1 MAEAYKKSHTNANPP
16 IYGGKGSGLRIIRRH
31 TIDDGTVTG
40 SNPPVPLHNKNREG
54 LVKHSF
60 NEVGS
65 GLKRDSFGNNQ
76 SSTIVSE
83 FPPDHN
89 GQRYLMSNSEREPLW
104 QRFNFPVMNQEE
116 GGIDGNNYTYSQY
129 NKTTSNNDIVPQ
141 YDRWIKPETGYDE
154 QYFQH
159 IFNWPLAHT
168 LIERKCSAFIKE
180 SGNTNPVPPA
190 TNTLT
195 TAVHGIDWLFGESS
209 DNATM
214 NLDKVDSDIGYTTV
228 NSDGDWV
235 YNSITVNAD
244 GTLPETAQKKIGH
257 PVLYHGGT
265 DTPALFFNYHVTAPT
280 PSRNLV
286 VNGDFSQNTGNL
298 VTPQWN
304 VTGSPG
310 TITKVTISGD
320 PQCRFA
326 QPNDST
332 WMQMTQDITTEIGRE
347 YEVTFTLGTCTAT
360 NPNWSIHIDSA
371 TPDPYVSTHRQH
383 IWGYQN
389 NGADPISGN
398 IQNPNKTYKGKFI
411 ATVTNTRL
419 FIRNGAD
426 DNVVSHIDDIEV
438 RAINTGTSGTA
449 NVVAPGDTII
459 AENGSSV
466 TINKVVNYIVDVALK
481 RIVYKHS
488 KKNTLPAKLKINSLD
503 GISVGDKVIGAG
515 IRPDTTIKQINF
527 SKKEI
532 TLSLS
537 LKSKKIKDVKILN
550 GGENQVNANTL
561 CYMTLNSPQTSQDF
575 DADDLYQVQR
585 GGVNQ
590 FQVRVRAGWNVKHRS
605 AICGVYY
612 TEGKKELEY
621 NPMFYSSDPHC
632 TKSVTED
639 SNGRYTLGT
648 VVWDDSTRLEN
659 VLLLTYP
666 KTEAAYKIASMYM
679 AFTKAPIEKDLFET
693 FLAEY
698 NQNLSV
704 IGIYGSINAYATTT
718 MAGKKAVSVTD
729 EVCRD
734 EITLDYTQ
742 NYDAFQEA
750 ADINTAVSES
760 TASIGDTCL
769 DLGEDNP
776 DTIDGVQERFKE
788 MIRDSIS
795 NSSFLP
801 KEYYKQL
808 VSNDNSIYN
817 KISTAGDALQNTQV
831 KSKNIEKIPSI
842 LEGEDSSGVNW
853 TTSNYRSLPPA
864 MDRIRYLIT
873 DMQTGSDDDLNPLLD
888 LNPATTKNQPRL
900 VIRSVPRWMWQNQKQ
915 TGIITVTKDCNFT
928 GGGVAEVE
936 IKIKKDSEGYLEE
949 ITAESGSD
957 QDSKTGISPLDPG
970 IDVSNVTAP
979 VSPATKS
986 FVWVEPKADSTLD
999 TALDNRYWDV
1009 RPSSTKTLQ
1018 YLNLGLPPEER
1029 DLQYDHFNQNVY
1041 PTRYDGPKAGV
1052 DVYPEVL
1059 WKSNINYQT
1068 DYYKMFEY
1076 RINESAQQIVE
1087 CIQNGGNPYI
1097 DDPVRAKLSKT
1108 LGSTDT
1114 TIEVASTVGFLSS
1127 GYLIIPKY
1135 IKKVYTQ
1142 ETGNSE
1148 PYFTY
1153 CGEEIIFYKSKTA
1166 TSFTECER
1174 ARFGTTALFENIINA
1189 TEIELGVRYKIA
1201 TLGFTDWSLL
1211 EIPDPEVGTI
1221 FTAQKDLIVQEHVL
1235 GSNYF
1240 DGTDD
1245 YMIIPETSPFMMSS
1259 TQNWTFE
1266 CWVKVESGAINSKGC
1281 QILGTHEWGTNSD
1294 FIFSVNPTGKF
1305 EAYFQQNHPT
1315 VNSQHITTESVP
1327 LDEWVHLAAVRNG
1340 TGANNLTLYINGVGQ
1355 SFTNSKPFSNGS
1367 NLPVSIGADQNGDE
1381 CIFKG
1386 YISNIRFV
1394 EDNAIY
1400 TSNFTPPTSPLTAV
1414 PGTVL
1419 LCCKENDPT
1428 AFDVSPSDITN
1439 NNVGGGFRGGINHNP
1454 FFDNITTENGHG
1466 TVEVFGSNQE
1476 ATPDATLIPGLEA
1489 DPKIPVLSSYNRGFS
1504 VAQFPIFKIQ
1514 E

>member
-16 IYGGKGSGLRIIRRH
+16 IYGGTGSGLRIIRRN

-65 GLKRDSFGNNQ
+65 GLKRDSFGSNN

-104 QRFNFPVMNQEE
+104 QRFNFPIMNQEE

-129 NKTTSNNDIVPQ
+129 NKTTSDNDIVPQ

-195 TAVHGIDWLFGESS
+195 TNVHGVDWLFGESS

-265 DTPALFFNYHVTAPT
+265 DTPALFFNYHVTAPSPT
-280 PSRNLV
+280 PNLV
-286 VNGDFSQNTGNL
+286 VNGTFDSAIGVGWAL
-298 VTPQWN
+298 SS
-304 VTGSPG
+304 GG
-310 TITKVTISGD
+310 TISVVSN
-320 PQCRFA
+320 QCRFT
-326 QPNDST
+326 QPGNSV

-389 NGADPISGN
+389 NSVDPISGS

-419 FIRNGAD
+419 FVKNGAAA
-426 DNVVSHIDDIEV
+426 NVVSHIDDIEV
-438 RAINTGTSGTA
+438 RAINTGTSGTS

-488 KKNTLPAKLKINSLD
+488 KKNTLPARLKINSLE
-503 GISVGDKVIGAG
+503 GINVGDKVIGAG

-537 LKSKKIKDVKILN
+537 LKSRKVKEVKILN

-575 DADDLYQVQR
+575 DADGLYQVQR

-590 FQVRVRAGWNVKHRS
+590 FKIKARAGWNVKHRS

-679 AFTKAPIEKDLFET
+679 AFTKAPIEKELFER
-693 FLAEY
+693 FLEEY
-698 NQNLSV
+698 NRNLSV
-704 IGIYGSINAYATTT
+704 LGIYGSINAYATTT
-718 MAGKKAVSVTD
+718 IAGKKAVSVTD

-750 ADINTAVSES
+750 ADINKAVSES

-769 DLGEDNP
+769 DIGENNP

-817 KISTAGDALQNTQV
+817 KISTAGDALQNTQI

-842 LEGEDSSGVNW
+842 LEGEDSSGVTW
-853 TTSNYRSLPPA
+853 TTSNYRSLPPS

-900 VIRSVPRWMWQNQKQ
+900 VIRSVPRWKWQNNKS
-915 TGIITVTKDCNFT
+915 TGTITVTKDCNFT
-928 GGGVAEVE
+928 SLAGGGGKAEVE

-970 IDVSNVTAP
+970 IDVSNITAP

-986 FVWVEPKADSTLD
+986 FVWVEPKADSTFD

-1009 RPSSTKTLQ
+1009 RPSSTKTLK

-1201 TLGFTDWSLL
+1201 TLGFTDWSSL
-1211 EIPDPEVGTI
+1211 EIPDPKVGTI
-1221 FTAQKDLIVQEHVL
+1221 FTAQKDLIVQENVL

-1240 DGTDD
+1240 DGDNDHLDFDKHTDFAIGTGD
-1245 YMIIPETSPFMMSS
+1245 F
-1259 TQNWTFE
+1259 TFE
-1266 CWVKVESGAINSKGC
+1266 CWIKTNVKSQDGGLNRRIFKLDGPTTNPGGFAVYPMSNNGAIRMKSTTNPDSTTVS
-1281 QILGTHEWGTNSD
+1281 GTTDVTDNVWHHIALTRASGTLRLFVD
-1294 FIFSVNPTGKF
+1294 G
-1305 EAYFQQNHPT
+1305 A
-1315 VNSQHITTESVP
+1315 
-1327 LDEWVHLAAVRNG
+1327 LDG
-1340 TGANNLTLYINGVGQ
+1340 TATNNLDL
-1355 SFTNSKPFSNGS
+1355 SPNSGEPAPRIGS
-1367 NLPVSIGADQNGDE
+1367 ETGTAGD
-1381 CIFKG
+1381 FHG
-1386 YISNIRFV
+1386 YISNLRIIKGT
-1394 EDNAIY
+1394 AIY
-1400 TSNFTPPTSPLTAV
+1400 TSAFTPSTTPLTNV
-1414 PGTVL
+1414 NNTIL
-1419 LCCKENDPT
+1419 LCCQNSMDVT
-1428 AFDVSPSDITN
+1428 DFDISPSDITN
-1439 NNVGGGFRGGINHNP
+1439 TNVGSGFRGGINHNP

-1476 ATPDATLIPGLEA
+1476 VTPDATLIPGLEA